1 MNTKEKIVVL
11 RNTEDGSFLKSFK
24 NKKDVLAYNVELTDS
39 IHLASFLPEEA
50 YNMQKD
56 EIDNL
61 AETLGCDVV
70 VIEASY
76 DLKFIDGESVP
87 ELSKEQQTASFVNG
101 LFEQFLEGK

>member
-1 MNTKEKIVVL
+1 MNIKEKIVVL
-11 RNTEDGSFLKSFK
+11 RKTKDGSFLKSFK

-39 IHLASFLPEEA
+39 IQLASFLPEES

-61 AETLGCDVV
+61 AETFGCDVV

-87 ELSKEQQTASFVNG
+87 ELTKEQQTASFVNG
-101 LFEQFLEGK
+101 LF

>member
-1 MNTKEKIVVL
+1 MNIKEKIVVL

-24 NKKDVLAYNVELTDS
+24 NRDGALAYNVELTDS
-39 IHLASFLPEEA
+39 IQLASFLPEEF

-56 EIDNL
+56 KIDNL
-61 AETLGCDVV
+61 AETFGYDVV

-87 ELSKEQQTASFVNG
+87 ELT
-101 LFEQFLEGK
+101 